1 MSDDVFSTVNNAL
14 GLFNNIDRLREQS
27 TLKERGDA
35 IAKALADNGGDF
47 HALDPKLYSD
57 RAGMAALASHVN
69 TWSQTEQG
77 KQTILQNQIKDAQYQ
92 TRLLGQYGSEI
103 DKAMQSGNADL
114 ARSLMG
120 SFSAQLRAP
129 YRLTPDKEGG
139 FNVMYTTPDGEQQ
152 SGKMSMQEAYDML
165 NNFRNNSKE
174 FQKFTLLN
182 GMAMNEMNTQL
193 MMDVNNTVIGKGK
206 DGKQVELVPVVGV
219 GPNGVTQPMYSV
231 PGSNQQF
238 SREQLAEMGI
248 TDLMKAT
255 DARKEKMD
263 NRRLDMEDRRI
274 GLYGQALSL
283 RGNKGRSPKASDLNA
298 FNRMVDAT
306 LAQMGYGKTSKGY
319 AKMNEY
325 GEPVPVSLDDTD
337 FADALSFAR
346 EQVAASFQQ
355 NLGINFGTAV
365 QSGQSQDGAANPQS
379 GNTSWKNFR

>member
-1 MSDDVFSTVNNAL
+1 
-14 GLFNNIDRLREQS
+14 
-27 TLKERGDA
+27 
-35 IAKALADNGGDF
+35 
-47 HALDPKLYSD
+47 
-57 RAGMAALASHVN
+57 
-69 TWSQTEQG
+69 
-77 KQTILQNQIKDAQYQ
+77 
-92 TRLLGQYGSEI
+92 
-103 DKAMQSGNADL
+103 
-114 ARSLMG
+114 
-120 SFSAQLRAP
+120 
-129 YRLTPDKEGG
+129 
-139 FNVMYTTPDGEQQ
+139 
-152 SGKMSMQEAYDML
+152 ML

-238 SREQLAEMGI
+238 SREQLAQMGI

-283 RGNKGRSPKASDLNA
+283 RGSKGRSPKASDLNA

-306 LAQMGYGKTSKGY
+306 LMQLGYGKSGGQYMKDGD
-319 AKMNEY
+319 
-325 GEPVPVSLDDTD
+325 PVSLDDQD
-337 FADALSFAR
+337 FKNALAWAR
-346 EQVAASFQQ
+346 QQTASSFQQ
-355 NLGINFGTAV
+355 NLGIDFSASLQDESSKDPSTARI
-365 QSGQSQDGAANPQS
+365 QSPYSPDD
-379 GNTSWKNFR
+379 FRLK